1 MEKDSEQHSY
11 SVDEMMEQL
20 RKGKRE
26 RSRGEE
32 PELVTRPDGSKVMRV
47 RKRKR
52 RTDQPVRS
60 SRKRQRRY
68 GVISAIGFVVLLV
81 VSGVSLL
88 LVMARFNSKGYREDI
103 EKSLSQS
110 TGAQVGLSDLSVN
123 PIKSHAKSVKFTWPA
138 SGLPK
143 TLKLAKLESKLKFSS
158 FLGSGLQGRELR
170 SDSGTMTMGRP
181 EDTVAPLVTRGEKFL
196 DFRSYRCSQFEL
208 RYGDESGDPLM
219 RLRGSELIARPLA
232 EEEGLR
238 FVLSGR
244 FVRFG
249 KWSELKVNHGHG
261 EWRKG
266 SFSLLSLY
274 ARSGESGEAVFKG
287 VKPVTSHSPAVFD
300 LELTQFPME
309 ELLGQASLGQLI
321 RGQIDGPS
329 GSLTFDPRD
338 EESGQLRLQFVGS
351 EISIESFRFLGGLS
365 SILRKEH
372 YARPEGGTISGTLVW
387 DRDQMSLEDFK
398 YEVLSHLMLTGKIV
412 VRNEELSGNLQ
423 LGVPEVLMMKTLTQP
438 RYSSFSTPRKGYCW
452 TDLKLSGTVDQPND
466 NFLRKLQAS
475 PVNPN
480 SSDSPK
486 EGAARD

>member
-20 RKGKRE
+20 KRGKRDK
-26 RSRGEE
+26 SGVEE
-32 PELVTRPDGSKVMRV
+32 SELVTRPDGSKVMRV

-52 RTDQPVRS
+52 RTDQSSHS
-60 SRKRQRRY
+60 SRIRQRRY
-68 GVISAIGFVVLLV
+68 GFFSAIGFVVLLV

-103 EKSLSQS
+103 ETSLSQS
-110 TGAQVGLSDLSVN
+110 TGAQVGLSDVSVN
-123 PIKSHAKSVKFTWPA
+123 PIKSRVKSVEFTWPA

-143 TLKLAKLESKLKFSS
+143 TLKLSKLEAKLKIFS
-158 FLGSGLQGRELR
+158 FLSSRLQGSELR
-170 SDSGTMTMGRP
+170 AASGTMSMSPP
-181 EDTVAPLVTRGEKFL
+181 EDTVSPLVTQGEEFL
-196 DFRSYRCSQFEL
+196 DFGSYRCSQFDL
-208 RYGDESGDPLM
+208 HYGTGADDPLM
-219 RLRGSELIARPLA
+219 RLRGSELTARPLTEGA
-232 EEEGLR
+232 GLR
-238 FVLSGR
+238 FTLSGG

-249 KWSELKVNHGHG
+249 NWSELKVNHGLG
-261 EWRKG
+261 EWKKG

-287 VKPVTSHSPAVFD
+287 VKPITRRGPALFD
-300 LELTQFPME
+300 LELIQFPME

-338 EESGQLRLQFVGS
+338 VGSGQLRLQFVGS
-351 EISIESFRFLGGLS
+351 EISIEGFRFLGGLA

-372 YARPEGGTISGTLVW
+372 YARPEGGSISGTLIW
-387 DRDQMSLEDFK
+387 DRDQMSVEDFK
-398 YEVLSHLMLTGKIV
+398 YEVRSHMILTGTIV
-412 VRNEELSGNLQ
+412 VRNQELSGNLQ
-423 LGVPEVLMMKTLTQP
+423 LGVPEALMMKTLTQP
-438 RYSSFSTPRKGYCW
+438 RYSSFSIPRKGYCW
-452 TDLKLSGTVDQPND
+452 TDLKLSGTVEQPND

-475 PVNPN
+475 PVKPN

-486 EGAARD
+486 EGDARE